1 MNDKDKEIN
10 ELKERLNKLE
20 DSQNPGSEELVD
32 SEHEKL
38 KKELEQKYGWVIN
51 IFIFILFMAGIL
63 WLFSDDSSSTSSAEE
78 AKLTK
83 QQITPVENIN
93 KQYREQILATLTKQD
108 FEAYWS
114 QDSSL
119 WIENPG
125 YSSAQMET
133 FGYKLCDITKG
144 NGMKQS
150 YIITFWQSLRNGP
163 NGQIL
168 KVNCF

>member
-93 KQYREQILATLTKQD
+93 KQYR
-108 FEAYWS
+108 
-114 QDSSL
+114 
-119 WIENPG
+119 
-125 YSSAQMET
+125 
-133 FGYKLCDITKG
+133 
-144 NGMKQS
+144 
-150 YIITFWQSLRNGP
+150 
-163 NGQIL
+163 
-168 KVNCF
+168 